1 MVMEL
6 HAHLPYRLAKLSLR
20 IKNATT
26 DRYVW
31 HTGMSAREWRV
42 LGMLGI
48 VGSRMPS
55 ELADLTGMD
64 RATISRATSRLVHLG
79 YVSRLP
85 NQADNRSQTIELTPA
100 GEAYCQAIVPRMEHS
115 GEECRSLFSA
125 GEFALFI
132 EFLDRMDA
140 AIADGKIFMDGAQDS

>member
-1 MVMEL
+1 MEL

-26 DRYVW
+26 DRYVR

-48 VGSRMPS
+48 AGPRAPS

-79 YVSRLP
+79 YISRIP
-85 NQADNRSQTIELTPA
+85 NETDNRSQTIELTPA

-125 GEFALFI
+125 GEFALFV

-140 AIADGKIFMDGAQDS
+140 AIATGQIFVDGPQDS

>member
-1 MVMEL
+1 MEL
-6 HAHLPYRLAKLSLR
+6 QTHLPYRLAKLSLR

-79 YVSRLP
+79 FVTRVP
-85 NQADNRSQTIELTPA
+85 NETDNRSQTIELTPA
-100 GEAYCQAIVPRMEHS
+100 GEAYCQAIVPRTEHS

-140 AIADGKIFMDGAQDS
+140 AIANGEIFKDGAQDS

>member
-1 MVMEL
+1 MEL

-26 DRYVW
+26 DRYVR

-48 VGSRMPS
+48 AGSRTPS

-64 RATISRATSRLVHLG
+64 RATISRATSRLMHLG
-79 YVSRLP
+79 YVNRIP
-85 NQADNRSQTIELTPA
+85 NEADNRSQTIELTPA

-125 GEFALFI
+125 GEFALFV

-140 AIADGKIFMDGAQDS
+140 AIADDLIFMDGTQDS

>member
-20 IKNATT
+20 MKNATT
-26 DRYVW
+26 DRYVR

-48 VGSRMPS
+48 AGPRAPS

-79 YVSRLP
+79 YISRIP
-85 NQADNRSQTIELTPA
+85 NETDNRSQTIELTLA

-125 GEFALFI
+125 GEFALFV

-140 AIADGKIFMDGAQDS
+140 AIATGQIFVDGTQDS

>member
-1 MVMEL
+1 MEL
-6 HAHLPYRLAKLSLR
+6 HTHLPYRLAKLSLR

-26 DRYVW
+26 DRYVR

-48 VGSRMPS
+48 VGPRMPS

-64 RATISRATSRLVHLG
+64 RATISRATARLVHLG
-79 YVSRLP
+79 YVSRIP
-85 NQADNRSQTIELTPA
+85 NETDNRSQTIELTPA

-132 EFLDRMDA
+132 EFLDRMDT
-140 AIADGKIFMDGAQDS
+140 AIATGQIFMNGTQDN